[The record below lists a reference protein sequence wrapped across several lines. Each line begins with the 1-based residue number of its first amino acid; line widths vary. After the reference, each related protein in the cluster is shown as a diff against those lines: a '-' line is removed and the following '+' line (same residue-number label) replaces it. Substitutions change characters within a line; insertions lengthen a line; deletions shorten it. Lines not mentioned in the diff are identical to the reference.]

1 MVLLLLSFCRG
12 WVEGICGVNVF
23 NLVFLL
29 FEEEN
34 LKILILD
41 LHILY
46 RSLYIVV
53 QVQREDGLGE
63 LCLQVIKSA
72 RRVFKN
78 TLYSLH
84 TDITILLQFLPI
96 LCLVLLV

>member
-1 MVLLLLSFCRG
+1 MFVFIVHMPCILIGFLGPVSCYFCTWMSWALLLLMSFCRG

-29 FEEEN
+29 FEEES

-46 RSLYIVV
+46 RSLYTSSGTEGRWFGRVV
-53 QVQREDGLGE
+53 FTG
-63 LCLQVIKSA
+63 
-72 RRVFKN
+72 
-78 TLYSLH
+78 H
-84 TDITILLQFLPI
+84 
-96 LCLVLLV
+96 